1 MFQNE
6 TAIHL
11 YHDYAKQ
18 LPIIDYHCH
27 LPPEE
32 IAKDHKFDEMTELW
46 LAGDHYKWRA
56 MRANGVSEEL
66 ITGSA
71 SAREKFKAWAETAE
85 VSIGNPLYHWTQLE
99 LKAYFDVEDLL
110 TSQNWE
116 EIYDRANEVLKN
128 NQLSARK
135 FIEQSNVNFVGTTDS
150 PLDSLDYHEQL
161 ANDETFNV
169 TEAPSFRP
177 DEFFT
182 PTPEELKALEEV
194 TGKTADSYKSV
205 RQMLENR
212 VDYFEQ
218 HGALISDHGL
228 SELHFLEA
236 SDVELDVILDK
247 WKKNEEVSER
257 KQAKW
262 TSRMLVDLTEMYAER
277 NWVMQIHFGALWSAN
292 SHLFERAGAN
302 VGADSIQDQV
312 NLARNLN
319 HLLDAMDKR
328 SALPKMILY
337 NLNPEYN
344 ALVASTV
351 ANFQGNE
358 EGIKG
363 KIQFGAG
370 WWFNDTEKGMLR
382 QLETLA
388 DHGLLMHFVG
398 MLTDSRSFL
407 SYPRH
412 DYFRRIFCNYVGE
425 QVESGKFPNE
435 EYLLKQLVEN
445 VCYEN
450 AKEYFDL

>member
-110 TSQNWE
+110 TSQNRE
-116 EIYDRANEVLKN
+116 EIYERTNEVLKN

-135 FIEQSNVNFVGTTDS
+135 FIEQSNVSFVGTTDS
-150 PLDSLDYHEQL
+150 PLDSLDYHEQV
-161 ANDETFNV
+161 ASDETFNV
-169 TEAPSFRP
+169 TVAPSFRP
-177 DEFFT
+177 DEFFN

-247 WKKNEEVSER
+247 WK
-257 KQAKW
+257 
-262 TSRMLVDLTEMYAER
+262 RMKKFQKESKT
-277 NWVMQIHFGALWSAN
+277 NGP
-292 SHLFERAGAN
+292 
-302 VGADSIQDQV
+302 
-312 NLARNLN
+312 LA
-319 HLLDAMDKR
+319 
-328 SALPKMILY
+328 
-337 NLNPEYN
+337 
-344 ALVASTV
+344 
-351 ANFQGNE
+351 
-358 EGIKG
+358 
-363 KIQFGAG
+363 
-370 WWFNDTEKGMLR
+370 
-382 QLETLA
+382 
-388 DHGLLMHFVG
+388 
-398 MLTDSRSFL
+398 
-407 SYPRH
+407 
-412 DYFRRIFCNYVGE
+412 C
-425 QVESGKFPNE
+425 
-435 EYLLKQLVEN
+435 
-445 VCYEN
+445 
-450 AKEYFDL
+450 

>member
-1 MFQNE
+1 ME
-6 TAIHL
+6 
-11 YHDYAKQ
+11 
-18 LPIIDYHCH
+18 
-27 LPPEE
+27 
-32 IAKDHKFDEMTELW
+32 
-46 LAGDHYKWRA
+46 
-56 MRANGVSEEL
+56 
-66 ITGSA
+66 
-71 SAREKFKAWAETAE
+71 
-85 VSIGNPLYHWTQLE
+85 
-99 LKAYFDVEDLL
+99 
-110 TSQNWE
+110 
-116 EIYDRANEVLKN
+116 
-128 NQLSARK
+128 
-135 FIEQSNVNFVGTTDS
+135 
-150 PLDSLDYHEQL
+150 
-161 ANDETFNV
+161 
-169 TEAPSFRP
+169 
-177 DEFFT
+177 
-182 PTPEELKALEEV
+182 
-194 TGKTADSYKSV
+194 
-205 RQMLENR
+205 
-212 VDYFEQ
+212 
-218 HGALISDHGL
+218 
-228 SELHFLEA
+228 
-236 SDVELDVILDK
+236 
-247 WKKNEEVSER
+247 KNEEVSER

-262 TSRMLVDLTEMYAER
+262 TSRMLVDLAEMYAER

-363 KIQFGAG
+363 KIQFGVG

>member
-46 LAGDHYKWRA
+46 LAGDHYKW
-56 MRANGVSEEL
+56 RANGVSEEL

-169 TEAPSFRP
+169 TVAPSFRP

-194 TGKTADSYKSV
+194 TGKTADSYKSI

-262 TSRMLVDLTEMYAER
+262 TSRMLVDLAEMYAER

-292 SHLFERAGAN
+292 SHLFERVGAN

-363 KIQFGAG
+363 KIQFGVG